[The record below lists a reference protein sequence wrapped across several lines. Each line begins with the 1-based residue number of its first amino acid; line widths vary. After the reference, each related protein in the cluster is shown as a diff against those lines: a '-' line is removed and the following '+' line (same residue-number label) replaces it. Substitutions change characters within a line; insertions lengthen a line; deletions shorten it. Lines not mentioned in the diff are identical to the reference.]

1 MKVSD
6 FMTFSRSER
15 QQATNKT
22 KKSDTRTH
30 RKKQGRRLEGD
41 DEFSGKVAR
50 ESVFE
55 QTRVK

>member
-1 MKVSD
+1 MKVPD

-30 RKKQGRRLEGD
+30 RKKQGKRLEGD
-41 DEFSGKVAR
+41 DGVLRKGCPGE
-50 ESVFE
+50 
-55 QTRVK
+55 RV